1 MATTTKVETK
11 PIEKKLNATAQKVV
25 DFLNAHKG
33 EAFTL
38 EEIADGIGVEMKSS
52 GAITRLL
59 KSEKNPNGL
68 IIHGVEKEKIVK
80 VKRKVQTYL
89 IETTATLPHHPA
101 DGE

>member
-1 MATTTKVETK
+1 MTTKETK
-11 PIEKKLNATAQKVV
+11 PTEKKLNGTAQKVV

-38 EEIADGIGVEMKSS
+38 EEVASEIGVEMKSS

-68 IIHGVEKEKIVK
+68 IIHGAEKEKIVQ
-80 VKRKVQTYL
+80 VKRKVSTYM
-89 IETTATLPHHPA
+89 IK
-101 DGE
+101 

>member
-11 PIEKKLNATAQKVV
+11 PTEKKLNVTAQKVV
-25 DFLNAHKG
+25 DFLNTHKG

-59 KSEKNPNGL
+59 RSEKNPDGK
-68 IIHGVEKEKIVK
+68 IIHGAEKEKIVK
-80 VKRKVQTYL
+80 VKRKVATYM
-89 IETTATLPHHPA
+89 IK
-101 DGE
+101 